1 MFTLLGYTIDIK
13 NEFGERVLSFYRK
26 YIMLNLNEYDSF
38 GGFDFYI
45 TIFLWLLTAG
55 LCAGIFFSNYKR
67 NKAIRLT
74 KKLLRHGARTEE
86 EAKTLGELGLEVKKY
101 SKILGIGTRLSRVV
115 KVVGAR
121 EISYEEYLA
130 LEKEKKE
137 KKKNSALSRPTTIR
151 SEVTGAAVSAV
162 QVTEETAESAEE
174 SIIAENIA
182 ASSSEGAT
190 ESVTESSSQTA
201 ENAILIGGADAE
213 KPSATL
219 EAEKP
224 TAFEQKERTSA
235 DALDKDARLFVP
247 ESAEDDAQTIVK
259 RGEATPLQSALA
271 AVFCV
276 CISVCLTFVM
286 PVLLGFLDN
295 LLS

>member
-1 MFTLLGYTIDIK
+1 
-13 NEFGERVLSFYRK
+13 
-26 YIMLNLNEYDSF
+26 MLNLNEYDSF

-86 EAKTLGELGLEVKKY
+86 TAKTLGELGLEVKKY

-137 KKKNSALSRPTTIR
+137 KKKNSALSRPTTVR
-151 SEVTGAAVSAV
+151 SEATGEAVSAE
-162 QVTEETAESAEE
+162 QVTEETAESA
-174 SIIAENIA
+174 
-182 ASSSEGAT
+182 T
-190 ESVTESSSQTA
+190 V
-201 ENAILIGGADAE
+201 IGGADAE
-213 KPSATL
+213 KPSATAD
-219 EAEKP
+219 AEKP
-224 TAFEQKERTSA
+224 TAFRQKERTSA

-247 ESAEDDAQTIVK
+247 ESAEDDARTIVK

>member
-1 MFTLLGYTIDIK
+1 MRF
-13 NEFGERVLSFYRK
+13 
-26 YIMLNLNEYDSF
+26 
-38 GGFDFYI
+38 
-45 TIFLWLLTAG
+45 
-55 LCAGIFFSNYKR
+55 C
-67 NKAIRLT
+67 
-74 KKLLRHGARTEE
+74 
-86 EAKTLGELGLEVKKY
+86 
-101 SKILGIGTRLSRVV
+101 
-115 KVVGAR
+115 
-121 EISYEEYLA
+121 
-130 LEKEKKE
+130 E
-137 KKKNSALSRPTTIR
+137 KKKNSALSRPTAIR
-151 SEVTGAAVSAV
+151 SEATGEAVSAV
-162 QVTEETAESAEE
+162 QVTEETAESAGE

-182 ASSSEGAT
+182 ASANEGA
-190 ESVTESSSQTA
+190 TESSSQTA
-201 ENAILIGGADAE
+201 ESATVIGGADAE

-219 EAEKP
+219 DAEKP
-224 TAFEQKERTSA
+224 TAFRQKVRTIA